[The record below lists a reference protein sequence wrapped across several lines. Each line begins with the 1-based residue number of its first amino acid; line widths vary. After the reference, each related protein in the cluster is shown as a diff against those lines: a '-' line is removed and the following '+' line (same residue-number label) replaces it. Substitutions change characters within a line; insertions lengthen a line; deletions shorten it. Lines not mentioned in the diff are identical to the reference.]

1 MKAFVDLL
9 VTIGVHK
16 DQITCTSVPQC
27 NIPVGCNIYDWLAK
41 QFQTSDLHVVYAF
54 SDNYYSSVA
63 TLNEMG
69 AAWVMR
75 CKWTGLL
82 LPGFTF
88 NQLAGCIDKNQICIK
103 LDAPDIITL
112 KQRLRQFRDDIIKEF
127 GLESINEDEWEE
139 KRDDFLDKI
148 KIIAQKKNIEITSS
162 ESVNESNKTKVETRF
177 DAPVDQRQE
186 IDLLKDYT
194 PFSKVKPIIS
204 CGDEK
209 VARIATFAY
218 CFDMDVDISNVTKR
232 DMP

>member
-1 MKAFVDLL
+1 MKNKPHKLFISHSSKDAEYMKAFVDLL
-9 VTIGVHK
+9 VAIGVH
-16 DQITCTSVPQC
+16 

-75 CKWTGLL
+75 CKWTGFL

-88 NQLAGCIDKNQICIK
+88 NELAGCIDKNQICIK
-103 LDAPDIITL
+103 LDDPDI
-112 KQRLRQFRDDIIKEF
+112 KQRLREFRNGIIKEF
-127 GLESINEDEWEE
+127 GLESIDEDEWEE

-162 ESVNESNKTKVETRF
+162 ESVNESNKTKEETRF
-177 DAPVDQRQE
+177 DAPVAQRQE
-186 IDLLKDYT
+186 IEQHLKIVLT
-194 PFSKVKPIIS
+194 WMLIL
-204 CGDEK
+204 
-209 VARIATFAY
+209 A
-218 CFDMDVDISNVTKR
+218 M
-232 DMP
+232 